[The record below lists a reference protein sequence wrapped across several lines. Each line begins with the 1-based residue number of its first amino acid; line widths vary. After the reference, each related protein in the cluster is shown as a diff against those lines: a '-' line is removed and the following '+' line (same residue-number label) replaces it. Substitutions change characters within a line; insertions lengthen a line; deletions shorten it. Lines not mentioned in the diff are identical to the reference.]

1 MQDPLTE
8 QIIGAAIEV
17 HKHLGPGLLGFIY
30 KEALCYEFSLRD
42 ISFERQVGVDVVY
55 KDKIIKGQRI
65 DILVANEVVVELKS
79 VSKLRDIFIAIFDV
93 EINSGYLKKTEYFLS
108 QNANLMVSHTKQ
120 QRANKFKYD
129 NWIS

>member
-17 HKHLGPGLLGFIY
+17 HKHLGPGLLESIY
-30 KEALCYEFSLRD
+30 EEALCYEFSLRD
-42 ISFERQVGVDVVY
+42 ISFERKVGVDVAY

-93 EINSGYLKKTEYFLS
+93 EINSGYLKKTDYFLS